1 MKISLCGAL
10 IAAMAL
16 TPLTLAA
23 QTVYPRRPITMIVP
37 FSARGGTDS
46 IARDMAGNMAD
57 PLGQPVVIDSRGG
70 AGGAIGA
77 DIVAKAKPDGYTVLF
92 ATSSFATNAAITV
105 DLPYDAVKS

>member
-16 TPLTLAA
+16 PPLTLAA
-23 QTVYPRRPITMIVP
+23 QPVYPSRPINMIVP
-37 FSARGGTDS
+37 FSAGAGTDS
-46 IARDMAGNMAD
+46 IAGYMARNIAYR
-57 PLGQPVVIDSRGG
+57 LGQPVVIDNRGG

-92 ATSSFATNAAITV
+92 ATSSFATN
-105 DLPYDAVKS
+105 